1 MATIDKIQSVYD
13 WMCEHA
19 DEDGFLS
26 ANGRMVSEGT
36 KIPTRTCL
44 TYLNHLSKAGWVH
57 ILERNPD
64 RDDTGNT
71 TRWAVT
77 ELAELD

>member
-1 MATIDKIQSVYD
+1 MGVEKMQSVYD
-13 WMCEHA
+13 WLCEHS

-26 ANGRMVSEGT
+26 ANGRMISHDTG
-36 KIPTRTCL
+36 IPTRTVQ
-44 TYLNHLSKAGWVH
+44 TYLQTLGNTGLIHV
-57 ILERNPD
+57 LEPGR
-64 RDDTGNT
+64 TSGVT